1 MNPLQARSRSRVAQA
16 PRCAR
21 LVQAAC
27 CALLAGVSGCAGKGP
42 EPSQAPGHCAV
53 QLTEQAP
60 ELAQATPWRA
70 PESRIGLELTADV
83 ALLQQQL
90 ERQVPRRLAQVRGQ
104 DVGAAGELSYRVDR
118 GAFHVALDGDKL
130 RVTTPVTAVAE
141 VCKRLGPMC
150 VTYGGCQP
158 QLIADVQVPLVANT
172 DYSLA
177 EAEVKVGVTRG
188 CVVLGV
194 DQTGHVARAAREQ
207 QARVKRELDSARPDV
222 RAAVS
227 AGWRFLHTP
236 VSLDSQLCLRVAP
249 SAIAQARP
257 RLSEQAGRSSLSTA
271 FAVMGTVT
279 VEQPCSD
286 PHHAGPIAPLPPLE
300 VVKELP
306 RGIDLQVPLQLDWS
320 AVQAE
325 LSRGLTGQ
333 VLRGDAGESQIAKL
347 EITPTVNHGA
357 PRAAVAVTLTGAV
370 CGRAWLLADFKADEG
385 GESVA
390 LARLT
395 SLGEAPP
402 GLNLA
407 ALATSLSQRG
417 QVSVPLDLSAG
428 ANTLTSLVRRLT
440 QDLPEEVR
448 LDLALE
454 PARVTQVVPAAEGL
468 MIVVG
473 VRGRGSLVAE

>member
-1 MNPLQARSRSRVAQA
+1 MSRPRVA
-16 PRCAR
+16 RVVRFTR
-21 LVQAAC
+21 LAQAAC
-27 CALLAGVSGCAGKGP
+27 FALLAGVSGCAGKGA
-42 EPSQAPGHCAV
+42 EPTGAPGQCAV
-53 QLTEQAP
+53 QLTEEAP
-60 ELAQATPWRA
+60 ELAAATPWRA

-83 ALLQQQL
+83 ALLRHQL
-90 ERQVPRRLAQVRGQ
+90 ERQVPRRLAQVKGQ

-141 VCKRLGPMC
+141 VCKRLGPLC

-158 QLIADVQVPLVANT
+158 QLMADVQVPLVANT
-172 DYSLA
+172 DYSLG

-207 QARVKRELDSARPDV
+207 QARVRRELDAARPDV

-227 AGWRFLHTP
+227 TGWRFLHTP
-236 VSLDSQLCLRVAP
+236 VSLDSQICLRVAP

-257 RLSEQAGRSSLSTA
+257 RLTELAGRSSLSTA
-271 FAVMGTVT
+271 FAVSGTVT

-286 PHHAGPIAPLPPLE
+286 PHHAGPIAPLPPLQ
-300 VVKELP
+300 VVKDLP
-306 RGIDLQVPLQLDWS
+306 RGIDLQVPLRLDWS

-333 VLRGDAGESQIAKL
+333 VLKGEAGDSQIAKL
-347 EITPTVNHGA
+347 EVTPTASDGA

-370 CGRAWLLADFKADEG
+370 CGRAWFLAELAANPG
-385 GESVA
+385 GESVS
-390 LARLT
+390 LARLE
-395 SLGEAPP
+395 SLGEVPP
-402 GLNLA
+402 GLDAA
-407 ALATSLSQRG
+407 ALATSLSQHG

-428 ANTLTSLVRRLT
+428 ASTLTSLVRRLT

-448 LDLALE
+448 VDLQLD
-454 PARVTQVVPAAEGL
+454 PARVTRVVPAAEGL

-473 VRGRGSLVAE
+473 VRGQGSLVAE